1 MSCWAVMIICC
12 ALLTAK
18 KDQKAINDYV
28 AWTMQSAKAIGVKV
42 VNPGGINAFK
52 FNQRKLDLDE
62 QNAHYGV
69 TPRDILKV
77 LATAVKEIGVSH
89 PLACPRL

>member
-1 MSCWAVMIICC
+1 MLGSDDYLLRM
-12 ALLTAK
+12 LTAK

-52 FNQRKLDLDE
+52 LTSENWIWMSKMHIM
-62 QNAHYGV
+62 A
-69 TPRDILKV
+69 
-77 LATAVKEIGVSH
+77 
-89 PLACPRL
+89 